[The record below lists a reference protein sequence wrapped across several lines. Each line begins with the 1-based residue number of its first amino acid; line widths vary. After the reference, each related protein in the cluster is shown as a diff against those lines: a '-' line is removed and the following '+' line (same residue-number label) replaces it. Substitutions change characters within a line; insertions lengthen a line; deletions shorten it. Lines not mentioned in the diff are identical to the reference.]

1 MLFSLALIFILGLGL
16 GGLFKR
22 IHLPSLLAFLLIG
35 IGLGPYGFNL
45 IDERILGISS
55 ELRQI
60 ALIIIL
66 TRGAL
71 ALNLKE
77 LKAIGKSAIFMC
89 FLPAVFEII
98 AVTLLGVLLFKMPVF
113 EATLLG
119 SILGAVSP
127 AVIIPK
133 MLHMM
138 ENHHGTQ
145 KSIPQLIIAGASAD
159 DIFVVLIFTA
169 TLGILQTGT
178 VEMASILQVPT
189 GMILGAIVGLI
200 LGLSLVAFFKNVHMR
215 DSVKIILLLALSFLL
230 VAVEEGLKGTFGFS
244 GLIGL
249 ITMNLT
255 IGQQYAILS
264 TRLSQKYNKL
274 WIVAEMFL
282 FVLVG
287 AIVNFKLF
295 IPHLLKG
302 FLLIIGALVV
312 RFLGV
317 MFSIQSMELNWKER
331 FFCGISY
338 LPKATVQAAIGA
350 IPLTLGLPNGEL
362 ILAIAVLSILLTA
375 PIGAILMD
383 ITAKTLVPFAAI
395 TKKKH
400 APDLAKN

>member
-1 MLFSLALIFILGLGL
+1 
-16 GGLFKR
+16 
-22 IHLPSLLAFLLIG
+22 
-35 IGLGPYGFNL
+35 
-45 IDERILGISS
+45 
-55 ELRQI
+55 
-60 ALIIIL
+60 
-66 TRGAL
+66 
-71 ALNLKE
+71 
-77 LKAIGKSAIFMC
+77 
-89 FLPAVFEII
+89 
-98 AVTLLGVLLFKMPVF
+98 
-113 EATLLG
+113 
-119 SILGAVSP
+119 
-127 AVIIPK
+127 
-133 MLHMM
+133 
-138 ENHHGTQ
+138 
-145 KSIPQLIIAGASAD
+145 
-159 DIFVVLIFTA
+159 
-169 TLGILQTGT
+169 
-178 VEMASILQVPT
+178 
-189 GMILGAIVGLI
+189 
-200 LGLSLVAFFKNVHMR
+200 
-215 DSVKIILLLALSFLL
+215 
-230 VAVEEGLKGTFGFS
+230 VEEGLKGTFGFS

-264 TRLSQKYNKL
+264 TRLSQKYTKL

-287 AIVNFKLF
+287 AIVNLKLF

-302 FLLIIGALVV
+302 FLLIMGALVV